1 MNKVISLGEVVVDTY
16 YKNNK
21 LIDAFIGGAPLNL
34 AYYVSYNFK
43 PVIFLTKLGNDK
55 SSKNVL
61 NLLKSKN
68 IDTSYIICD
77 SNLKIASSKVSL
89 NENNDREFSFN
100 LEKASFL
107 KYKKEELPLNIFMP
121 FDIFYFG
128 SVFLLSKN
136 GQETTLKAL
145 KYCKEKNIRVAF
157 DVNYRSNLFPNIN
170 DFYNLIKNY
179 LPYVNILKVS
189 EEELGLLD
197 NDPLLLFNLYPSL
210 KVIFVTKGSK
220 GASYFTKNNSYYLNG
235 IKVKVVDTTGCG
247 DSFFGTVLANLL
259 EDFDYSN
266 LNLILKKA
274 IEISSKVAGIK
285 GSLI

>member
-55 SSKNVL
+55 YSKSVL

-220 GASYFTKNNSYYLNG
+220 GASYFTKNNSYSLNG